1 MLLKYFTWIST
12 KYSKFICSYEM
23 FVIVEIWQLKIC
35 KSFAATFWSK
45 RPVQP
50 LKHKARAAINFNSAR
65 EFPTEKVKQNL
76 NWEIP
81 KRILQSHCSKCQL
94 QILTKAI
101 EQMYFLFHQISL
113 IWTFLFTSG
122 DSPLHRLYVLIA
134 TNSNWALGVPIIHC
148 VTPIFLL

>member
-12 KYSKFICSYEM
+12 KIFQFVCSYEM
-23 FVIVEIWQLKIC
+23 FVIVEIWQLEIC

-45 RPVQP
+45 RPARP

-94 QILTKAI
+94 QILTKAV
-101 EQMYFLFHQISL
+101 EQMYFLFHQISVRGSENFYMYL
-113 IWTFLFTSG
+113 EMFHPCIDYMFWVQRIQTE
-122 DSPLHRLYVLIA
+122 PLVYQ
-134 TNSNWALGVPIIHC
+134 
-148 VTPIFLL
+148 